1 VSEPAPVNNT
11 HAERIF
17 SSPILSKDV
26 ADIFRLQ
33 IAKKFGEKLDE
44 CLAGLREQQ
53 KNHEISETHV
63 ASVQAAFIHAVIL
76 LNQTLGEVGF

>member
-1 VSEPAPVNNT
+1 VSEPTPVNNT

-44 CLAGLREQQ
+44 SMAELEKQQ
-53 KNHEISETHV
+53 QENEVSAAHV
-63 ASVQAAFIHAVIL
+63 NTARNAFRHAVIL